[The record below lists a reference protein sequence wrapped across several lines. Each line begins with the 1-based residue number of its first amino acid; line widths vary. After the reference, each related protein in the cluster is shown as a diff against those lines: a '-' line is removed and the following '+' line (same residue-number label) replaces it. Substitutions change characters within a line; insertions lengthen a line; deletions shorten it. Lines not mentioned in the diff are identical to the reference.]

1 MKNEKLSPNENNN
14 ANNNNNYNCDN
25 EKENVID
32 NIDKVE
38 GQQ

>member
-38 GQQ
+38 G